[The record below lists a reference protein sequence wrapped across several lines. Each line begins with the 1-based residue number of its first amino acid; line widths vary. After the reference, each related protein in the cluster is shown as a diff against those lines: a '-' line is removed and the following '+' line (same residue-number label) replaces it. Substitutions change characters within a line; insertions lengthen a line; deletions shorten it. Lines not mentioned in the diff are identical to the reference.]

1 MEQEAWY
8 VPAWLRAASA
18 GRPANIGESLQ
29 QAVDP
34 TVGAQGFSPGF
45 SGFSRAS
52 LTLKMQP
59 RTVSGAGLLPGT
71 LPVLLSVWL
80 ERPMG
85 LQWKGGVQGRGPQM
99 GLISHPGPQV
109 PSL

>member
-1 MEQEAWY
+1 MARRQMEQEAWY

-52 LTLKMQP
+52 LTLKMQSCFVF
-59 RTVSGAGLLPGT
+59 TLNSEGAIVFPSALSPPLLY
-71 LPVLLSVWL
+71 SSYN
-80 ERPMG
+80 E
-85 LQWKGGVQGRGPQM
+85 
-99 GLISHPGPQV
+99 
-109 PSL
+109 